1 MAATKEKT
9 TDNRAKRI
17 YTSAMIDTLLE
28 DAKNGL
34 EIDTDPFYMGDLELR
49 APNIVFE
56 YTDYEI
62 AEFRKCMEDPVYFIS
77 KYCKFQTDNGR
88 TNVILRDYQ
97 IEMIHMLT
105 DSHYDDEVGEF
116 IPDNRNC
123 IIMASRQTAKTT
135 TNAAIMAHYL
145 CFNTH
150 KNIMI
155 LANKDATAKEIVD
168 KIIQIFRGLPYFLKP
183 GSVNF
188 GKTGLNLDNGCRLLS
203 SATTAST
210 SIGFTIHK
218 LFLDEFAHIPRN
230 IIEPFW
236 RSVYPTL
243 SSSKL
248 SQCII
253 TSTPNGQNM
262 FYDIYSKS
270 SIGTA
275 ENSFK
280 GMRVDYWQVP
290 EHDDKW
296 ADEMRRNFGVDFFAQ
311 EFELQ
316 FNVNSKMFLSGSDFQ
331 FMNKLSKKYKSI
343 DLFSSDLIDNNKLR
357 WHPSFDPLSISS
369 NDKFLFTVDLSEGKE
384 YDEDVKEKERDVA
397 DYNIINIFKI
407 IPNSIANIR
416 SKNRAEKIEI
426 KDCFKYVQVGVYED
440 NTHDEEHC
448 AYVASAL
455 AYQIFNAHN
464 YDNVRI
470 LVEINFQGKNF
481 ITHLKNDINF
491 FDDIIIKTYHSE
503 PVPGEKRKKKPGF
516 KTTTTKEYFCK
527 KTRRMIEKK
536 RVAISDQRT
545 IKQLAAFGRV
555 KGNRLG
561 GIATHDDL
569 SISVL
574 NIISRAADEDVFI
587 GWAEDLIVN
596 NENLKYKYDLNML
609 IQKWE
614 FENPDISDTV
624 FNNLYLN
631 KANNDNYYASYNNYH
646 YSQKTYSQIIKTY

>member
-1 MAATKEKT
+1 MAAKDSKS
-9 TDNRAKRI
+9 DNRAKRI
-17 YTSAMIDTLLE
+17 YTSAMIDILLA
-28 DAKNGL
+28 DAANGL

-56 YTDYEI
+56 YTDEEVE
-62 AEFRKCMEDPVYFIS
+62 EFQKCMMDPIYFIE

-88 TNVILRDYQ
+88 TQVVLREYQ
-97 IEMIHMLT
+97 KDMIHMLT
-105 DSHYDDEVGEF
+105 DCHYDDEVGEF
-116 IPDNRNC
+116 IPNNRNC

-145 CFNTH
+145 CFNAH
-150 KNIMI
+150 KNIMV

-183 GSVNF
+183 GAVNF

-270 SIGTA
+270 SIGTQ
-275 ENSFK
+275 ENSFA

-290 EHDDKW
+290 EHDDAW
-296 ADEMRRNFGVDFFAQ
+296 ADQMRRDFGEELFAQ

-316 FNVNSKMFLSGSDFQ
+316 FNVNSKMFLRGSDFK
-331 FMNKLSKKYKSI
+331 FMNRVSKKYKTLE
-343 DLFSSDLIDNNKLR
+343 LFNSNIINNSKLR
-357 WHPSFDPLSISS
+357 WHPDFNPYDISP
-369 NDKFLFTVDLSEGKE
+369 NDKFLFSIDLSEGKE
-384 YDEDVKEKERDVA
+384 YDEDVKEKEKNVA
-397 DYNIINIFKI
+397 DYNIINIFKL
-407 IPNSIANIR
+407 IPNSIANVR
-416 SKNRAEKIEI
+416 SKNFGEKIEI
-426 KDCFKYVQVGVYED
+426 KDCFKFVQVGVYED
-440 NTHDEEHC
+440 NEHDEEYC
-448 AYVASAL
+448 ANVASAL
-455 AYQIFNAHN
+455 AYQIFNTHN
-464 YDNVRI
+464 NDNVRI
-470 LVEINFQGKNF
+470 MVEINFQGKNF
-481 ITHLKNDINF
+481 ITTMKNHYNF
-491 FDDIIIKTYHSE
+491 YDELIVKTYHSE

-516 KTTTTKEYFCK
+516 RTTTTKEYFCK
-527 KTRRMIEKK
+527 KTKRMIEKR
-536 RVAISDQRT
+536 RVVINDPRS
-545 IKQLAAFGRV
+545 IKQLASFGRV

-561 GIATHDDL
+561 GIAAHDDL
-569 SISVL
+569 SVSIL
-574 NIISRAADEDVFI
+574 NTISRATDEELFV
-587 GWAEDLIVN
+587 GWAEDLIIN
-596 NENLKYKYDLNML
+596 NDANYKYQLNQL

-614 FENPDISDTV
+614 FENPEISDAT
-624 FNNLYLN
+624 FNNLYVN
-631 KANNDNYYASYNNYH
+631 MNNSYHNYENYNSY
-646 YSQKTYSQIIKTY
+646 QKTYSQIINQR

>member
-1 MAATKEKT
+1 MADKKQT

-17 YTSAMIDTLLE
+17 YTSAIIDVLLA
-28 DAKNGL
+28 DAAQGL

-49 APNIVFE
+49 APHIVFE
-56 YTDYEI
+56 YTEWEI
-62 AEFRKCMEDPVYFIS
+62 EEFKKCMMNPIYFIE

-88 TNVILRDYQ
+88 TQVTLREYQ
-97 IEMIHMLT
+97 KEMIHMLT
-105 DSHYDDEVGEF
+105 DCHYDDEVGEF

-168 KIIQIFRGLPYFLKP
+168 KIIQIFRGLPFFLKP

-270 SIGTA
+270 SIGTQ

-290 EHDDKW
+290 EHDDAW
-296 ADEMRRNFGVDFFAQ
+296 AEQMRRDFGEDLFAQ

-316 FNVNSKMFLSGSDFQ
+316 FNVNSKMFLRGSDFA
-331 FMNKLSKKYKSI
+331 FMNRVSKKYKTLE
-343 DLFSSDLIDNNKLR
+343 LFNSNIINNNKLR
-357 WHPSFDPLSISS
+357 WHPDFNPHDISP
-369 NDKFLFTVDLSEGKE
+369 NDKFLFSIDLSEGKE
-384 YDEDVKEKERDVA
+384 YDEDVKEKEKNVA
-397 DYNIINIFKI
+397 DYNIINIFKL
-407 IPNSIANIR
+407 IPNSIANVR
-416 SKNRAEKIEI
+416 SKNFGEKIEI
-426 KDCFKYVQVGVYED
+426 KDCFKFVQVGVYED
-440 NTHDEEHC
+440 NEHDEEYC
-448 AYVASAL
+448 ANVASAL
-455 AYQIFNAHN
+455 AYQIFNTHN
-464 YDNVRI
+464 NDNVRI
-470 LVEINFQGKNF
+470 MVEINFQGKNF
-481 ITHLKNDINF
+481 ITTMKNHYNF
-491 FDDIIIKTYHSE
+491 YDELIVKTYHSE

-516 KTTTTKEYFCK
+516 RTTTTKEYFCK
-527 KTRRMIEKK
+527 KTKRMIEKR
-536 RVAISDQRT
+536 RVVINDPRS
-545 IKQLAAFGRV
+545 IKQLASFGRV

-561 GIATHDDL
+561 GIAAHDDL
-569 SISVL
+569 SVSIL
-574 NIISRAADEDVFI
+574 NTISRATDEELFV
-587 GWAEDLIVN
+587 GWAEDLIIN
-596 NENLKYKYDLNML
+596 NDANYKYKLNQL

-614 FENPDISDTV
+614 FENPEISDDT
-624 FNNLYLN
+624 FNNLYVN
-631 KANNDNYYASYNNYH
+631 MNNSYHNYENYNSY
-646 YSQKTYSQIIKTY
+646 QKTYSQIINHR

>member
-1 MAATKEKT
+1 MAAKDSKS
-9 TDNRAKRI
+9 DNRAKRI
-17 YTSAMIDTLLE
+17 YTSAMIDILLA
-28 DAKNGL
+28 DAANGL

-56 YTDYEI
+56 YTDEEVE
-62 AEFRKCMEDPVYFIS
+62 EFQKCMMDPIYFIE

-88 TNVILRDYQ
+88 TQVVLREYQ
-97 IEMIHMLT
+97 KDMIHMLT
-105 DSHYDDEVGEF
+105 DCHYDDEVGEF
-116 IPDNRNC
+116 IPNNRNC

-145 CFNTH
+145 CFNAH
-150 KNIMI
+150 KNIMV

-183 GSVNF
+183 GAVNF

-270 SIGTA
+270 SIGTQ
-275 ENSFK
+275 ENSFA

-290 EHDDKW
+290 EHDDAW
-296 ADEMRRNFGVDFFAQ
+296 ADQMRRDFGEELFAQ

-316 FNVNSKMFLSGSDFQ
+316 FNVNSKMFLRGSDFK
-331 FMNKLSKKYKSI
+331 FMNRVSKKYKTLE
-343 DLFSSDLIDNNKLR
+343 LFNSNIINNNKLR
-357 WHPSFDPLSISS
+357 WHPDFNPYDISP
-369 NDKFLFTVDLSEGKE
+369 NDKFLFSIDLSEGKE
-384 YDEDVKEKERDVA
+384 YDEDVKEKEKNVA
-397 DYNIINIFKI
+397 DYNIINIFKL
-407 IPNSIANIR
+407 IPNSIANVR
-416 SKNRAEKIEI
+416 SKNFGEKIEI
-426 KDCFKYVQVGVYED
+426 KDCFKFVQIGVYED
-440 NTHDEEHC
+440 NEHDEEYC
-448 AYVASAL
+448 ANVASAL
-455 AYQIFNAHN
+455 AYQIFNTHN
-464 YDNVRI
+464 NDNVRI
-470 LVEINFQGKNF
+470 MVEINFQGKNF
-481 ITHLKNDINF
+481 ITTMKNHYNF
-491 FDDIIIKTYHSE
+491 YDELIVKTYHSE

-516 KTTTTKEYFCK
+516 RTTTTKEYFCK
-527 KTRRMIEKK
+527 KTKRMIEKR
-536 RVAISDQRT
+536 RVVINDPRS
-545 IKQLAAFGRV
+545 IKQLASFGRV

-561 GIATHDDL
+561 GIAAHDDL
-569 SISVL
+569 SVSIL
-574 NIISRAADEDVFI
+574 NTISRATDEELFV
-587 GWAEDLIVN
+587 GWAEDLIIN
-596 NENLKYKYDLNML
+596 NDANYKYQLNQL

-614 FENPDISDTV
+614 FENPEISDNT
-624 FNNLYLN
+624 FNNLYVN
-631 KANNDNYYASYNNYH
+631 MNNSYHNYENYNSY
-646 YSQKTYSQIIKTY
+646 QKTYSQIINQR

>member
-1 MAATKEKT
+1 MAAKDNKS
-9 TDNRAKRI
+9 DNRAKRI
-17 YTSAMIDTLLE
+17 YTSAMIDILLA
-28 DAKNGL
+28 DAANGL

-56 YTDYEI
+56 YTDQEVE
-62 AEFRKCMEDPVYFIS
+62 EFQKCMMDPIYFIE

-88 TNVILRDYQ
+88 TQVVLREYQ
-97 IEMIHMLT
+97 KDMIHMLT
-105 DSHYDDEVGEF
+105 DCHYDDEVGEF
-116 IPDNRNC
+116 IPNNRNC

-145 CFNTH
+145 CFNAH
-150 KNIMI
+150 KNIMV

-183 GSVNF
+183 GAVNF

-270 SIGTA
+270 SIGTQ
-275 ENSFK
+275 ENSFA

-290 EHDDKW
+290 EHDDAW
-296 ADEMRRNFGVDFFAQ
+296 ADQMRRDFGEELFAQ

-316 FNVNSKMFLSGSDFQ
+316 FNVNSKMFLRGSDFK
-331 FMNKLSKKYKSI
+331 FMNRVSKKYKTLE
-343 DLFSSDLIDNNKLR
+343 LFNSNIINNSKLR
-357 WHPSFDPLSISS
+357 WHPDFNPYDISP
-369 NDKFLFTVDLSEGKE
+369 NDKFLFSIDLSEGKE
-384 YDEDVKEKERDVA
+384 YDEDVKEKEKNVA
-397 DYNIINIFKI
+397 DYNIINIFKL
-407 IPNSIANIR
+407 IPNSIANVR
-416 SKNRAEKIEI
+416 SKNFGEKIEI
-426 KDCFKYVQVGVYED
+426 KDCFKFVQIGVYED
-440 NTHDEEHC
+440 NEHDEEYC
-448 AYVASAL
+448 ANVASAL
-455 AYQIFNAHN
+455 AYQIFNTHN
-464 YDNVRI
+464 NDNVRI
-470 LVEINFQGKNF
+470 MVEINFQGKNF
-481 ITHLKNDINF
+481 ITTMKNHYNF
-491 FDDIIIKTYHSE
+491 YDELIVKTYHSE

-516 KTTTTKEYFCK
+516 RTTTTKEYFCK
-527 KTRRMIEKK
+527 KTKRMIEKR
-536 RVAISDQRT
+536 RVVINDPRS
-545 IKQLAAFGRV
+545 IKQLASFGRV
-555 KGNRLG
+555 KGNKLG
-561 GIATHDDL
+561 GIAAHDDL
-569 SISVL
+569 SVSIL
-574 NIISRAADEDVFI
+574 NTISRATDEELFV
-587 GWAEDLIVN
+587 GWAEDLIIN
-596 NENLKYKYDLNML
+596 NDANYKYQLNQL

-614 FENPDISDTV
+614 FENPEISDAT
-624 FNNLYLN
+624 FNNLYVN
-631 KANNDNYYASYNNYH
+631 MNNSYHNYENYNSY
-646 YSQKTYSQIIKTY
+646 QKTYSQIINQR